1 MDRTRATRGERLI
14 LVAGAMLIVNL
25 FFAPWYHVDIGG
37 LFSEDR
43 TALEPPLGWAA
54 VLAWL
59 VTLALLAQVVIPR
72 LTHEE
77 LPRLSMAWS
86 RIAVIEGVAVFG
98 LVLIK
103 LLATPYLGFGA
114 WIGILL
120 AGTVAYGSVLSE
132 RESTHS

>member
-1 MDRTRATRGERLI
+1 
-14 LVAGAMLIVNL
+14 MLIVNL